1 MTKLLTSIIL
11 FASLVTNAQSIYKKS
26 SELKK
31 RNEIKQ
37 TDRYL
42 LDKSKSINPMFFGSY
57 VYDRNGRIIDS
68 KEFFPNGKFSSH
80 SKFEY
85 PNDTIRIKIL
95 LDSTGVELKK
105 IEQKVDLSEKKIERE
120 NIDNKNFE
128 YVYDS
133 NGNIAKIYKIKDN
146 KKSLLME
153 KKYNDNNYLIQESF
167 FEFKLDRTKIPQ
179 VIIYTRDESDNI
191 LRITRMSENEI
202 EYIEFYTHKKYS
214 T

>member
-68 KEFFPNGKFSSH
+68 KEFFPNYSNKDFIRL
-80 SKFEY
+80 Y
-85 PNDTIRIKIL
+85 WCRIK
-95 LDSTGVELKK
+95 
-105 IEQKVDLSEKKIERE
+105 E
-120 NIDNKNFE
+120 N
-128 YVYDS
+128 
-133 NGNIAKIYKIKDN
+133 
-146 KKSLLME
+146 
-153 KKYNDNNYLIQESF
+153 
-167 FEFKLDRTKIPQ
+167 RTKG
-179 VIIYTRDESDNI
+179 
-191 LRITRMSENEI
+191 
-202 EYIEFYTHKKYS
+202 
-214 T
+214 

>member
-1 MTKLLTSIIL
+1 MTKLLTSIFLLIAL
-11 FASLVTNAQSIYKKS
+11 ITNAQSVYKKS
-26 SELKK
+26 SDLKK
-31 RNEIKQ
+31 RNKIKQ

-42 LDKSKSINPMFFGSY
+42 LDKSKSINPMLFGSY

-68 KEFFPNGKFSSH
+68 KKFLPNGKFSSH
-80 SKFEY
+80 SQFEY

-95 LDSTGVELKK
+95 FDSTGVEIKK
-105 IEQKVDLSEKKIERE
+105 IEQKVDLSEKEIERE
-120 NIDNKNFE
+120 KVDDKNFE

-153 KKYNDNNYLIQESF
+153 NKYNDNNYLIQESF
-167 FEFKLDRTKIPQ
+167 FEFKLDGTKIPQ